1 MTETRPYVPP
11 AHIVGSGAHKVIVL
25 HSLFAGHESFSP
37 WWPYLDGTRFSYAF
51 MDARG
56 FGDAIDVEGSYTCDE
71 IASDVL
77 LLADSLGWREFSL
90 IGHSLGGMPVQQV
103 VLKAPER
110 VRKLVGLSPAPA
122 NGLGIPDAAYPL
134 LAEAAHKVENRR
146 IIIDSSTGGKLSPH
160 WVASWAEQ
168 SMKAVGPDAFRG
180 YLDSVNTTDFSA
192 EITGAPLPA
201 LVVVGENDPATNA
214 DAMNQ
219 TWMRHYPSGQLAVI
233 GNAGHHQMVETP
245 IALATLVERFLGD

>member
-1 MTETRPYVPP
+1 
-11 AHIVGSGAHKVIVL
+11 
-25 HSLFAGHESFSP
+25 
-37 WWPYLDGTRFSYAF
+37 
-51 MDARG
+51 
-56 FGDAIDVEGSYTCDE
+56 
-71 IASDVL
+71 
-77 LLADSLGWREFSL
+77 
-90 IGHSLGGMPVQQV
+90 MPVQQV

-122 NGLGIPDAAYPL
+122 NGLNIPQEAYPF

-146 IIIDSSTGGKLSPH
+146 MVIDSSTGGKLSPH

-219 TWMRHYPSGQLAVI
+219 TWMRHYPNGQLAVV

-245 IALATLVERFLGD
+245 IALATLVEKFLGD